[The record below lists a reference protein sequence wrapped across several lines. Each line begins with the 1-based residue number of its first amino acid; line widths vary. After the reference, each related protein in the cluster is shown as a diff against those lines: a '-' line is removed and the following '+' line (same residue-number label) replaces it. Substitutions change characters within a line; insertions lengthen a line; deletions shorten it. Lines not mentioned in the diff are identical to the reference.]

1 MALTGQ
7 MTSQAPQYV
16 QASALMK
23 ATLPSIKP
31 IAWGRQA
38 GKQSPQPVQLSRSIC
53 GNQIVSRIC
62 LYSFFILLRL

>member
-7 MTSQAPQYV
+7 MASQSPQYV

-31 IAWGRQA
+31 IAWVGQA
-38 GKQSPQPVQLSRSIC
+38 GKQSPQPVQRSRSIC
-53 GNQIVSRIC
+53 GNQIASRMG
-62 LYSFFILLRL
+62 LYPFLSLL